1 MNNTKLLAVD
11 MDGTLFDDD
20 KNISKENLNAI
31 TKMLDQGNVFAFN
44 TGRPNNALKRILS
57 IYDEFKR
64 DNVYML
70 GYQGVVGTEMN
81 SDKVLFED
89 CIDNDTALELVAEIL
104 KADLTCLVFD
114 NGCIYT
120 FNENY
125 FIESYKQV
133 SRESLFY
140 ITDINTLKGKN
151 ITKIMAIDYDKPER
165 LEQFRVSHA
174 SQFDDRYDN
183 FFSHYAFLEYVKKGT
198 GKGKGVRELAKQL
211 NISLSNVIA
220 CGDEENDI
228 SMVEIAGVGVAMANA
243 RKELKDAADYVTV
256 NDNNHSGIAEVINKF
271 ILN

>member
-1 MNNTKLLAVD
+1 MTNKKLLAVD

-31 TKMLDQGNVFAFN
+31 TKLLDAGHVLAFN

-81 SDKVLFED
+81 SNKILYED
-89 CIDNDTALELVAEIL
+89 CIDNASAIELAQAIL
-104 KADLTCLVFD
+104 DNNLTCIVFD

-120 FNENY
+120 FNDNH
-125 FIESYKQV
+125 FVESYKQV
-133 SRESLFY
+133 SREKLIY
-140 ITDINTLKGKN
+140 LKSIDELHGKD
-151 ITKIMAIDYDKPER
+151 ITKVMAIDYEHPEA
-165 LEQFRVSHA
+165 LQKFREKYA
-174 SQFDDRYDN
+174 NQFDGRFDN
-183 FFSHYAFLEYVKKGT
+183 FYSHYAFLEYVKLGT
-198 GKGKGVRELAKQL
+198 GKGPGVKQL
-211 NISLSNVIA
+211 AEYLDIPLSNVVA

-228 SMVEIAGVGVAMANA
+228 SMVEIAGVGVAMCNA
-243 RKELKDAADYVTV
+243 RPILKEVANYVTE
-256 NDNNHSGIAEVINKF
+256 NDNNNSGIAEVINKF